1 MTKNNKLLIINTM
14 DHISMA
20 SFGVCD
26 YLTKN
31 KIPSKI
37 LNIIPTEWSID
48 PDKVNHNNISI
59 SKHLEKLDNYIHS
72 FSPTYVT
79 ILFHWKEA
87 ISDFVYIGEY
97 IRNKYPNIKILS
109 GGFTASYFG
118 VSLLKKYSFLDYIIR
133 GDPELPILS
142 LLKNKDITQ
151 VPNLIYRDNSEVR
164 VNIQTYRADSELLST
179 LSYTNLEYLFD
190 YKDYINFTDRF
201 LGFPIYVGRGCVHNC
216 LYCGA
221 SREAMLRHNVGKN
234 EKTYGMVVR
243 SVDSIIDDLK
253 VIKKYTNRIF
263 ISYESDMRLMK
274 KLLKRISEDSE
285 LKKYFYITY
294 GAWKVLDE
302 EMVYLLRDAF
312 KVDSNKS
319 IIEVSPEVFDETD
332 RKLIKNGGVYYSN
345 NQYLESM
352 DNIKR
357 ILGGRVQ
364 VVLFYSRYHKT
375 HNSFDKLIEEY
386 KNLIELRDKLKH
398 INYKFDYTHVATDVG
413 SRYWQEYIDNPREIN
428 SFIREL
434 KRLDKTS
441 KDTGIHFGNLCF
453 YFPNELNMEDIMKFE
468 MIVHFDE
475 SLSRDKTSYH
485 YVLNDYNHSEYL
497 NILICIYEKYFR
509 GLKVNEVLHDT
520 LRNKFIRES
529 THMVRKEFQSKQK
542 LYKGKVV

>member
-1 MTKNNKLLIINTM
+1 
-14 DHISMA
+14 MA

-48 PDKVNHNNISI
+48 PDKVNHNNIAI
-59 SKHLEKLDNYIHS
+59 SNHLEKLDKYIHS
-72 FSPTYVT
+72 FNPTYVT

-142 LLKNKDITQ
+142 LLKNEDITQ
-151 VPNLIYRDNSEVR
+151 VPNLIYRDDSEVR
-164 VNIQTYRADSELLST
+164 VNIQTYRADPELLST

-274 KLLKRISEDSE
+274 KLLRRISEDSE

-357 ILGGRVQ
+357 ILGGQVQ

-497 NILICIYEKYFR
+497 KLLICIYEKYFR

>member
-1 MTKNNKLLIINTM
+1 MTKNNRLLIINTM

-26 YLTKN
+26 YLSKN

-37 LNIIPTEWSID
+37 LNIIPTDWSIN
-48 PDKVNHNNISI
+48 PDKVNHNNIAI
-59 SKHLEKLDNYIHS
+59 SNHLEKLDKYIHS
-72 FSPTYVT
+72 FNPTYIT

-87 ISDFVYIGEY
+87 ISDFVYVGEY
-97 IRNKYPNIKILS
+97 IKNKYPNIKILT

-142 LLKNKDITQ
+142 LLKNEDITQ
-151 VPNLIYRDNSEVR
+151 IPNLIYRDNKEAR
-164 VNIQTYRADSELLST
+164 VNIQTYRAESELLST
-179 LSYTNLEYLFD
+179 LSYTNLEYLLD
-190 YKDYINFTDRF
+190 YEDYIKFTDKF

-253 VIKKYTNRIF
+253 IIKKYTNRIF
-263 ISYESDMRLMK
+263 ISYESDMKLMK
-274 KLLKRISEDSE
+274 KLLKRISEEKE

-302 EMVYLLRDAF
+302 EMVYILRDEF
-312 KVDSNKS
+312 RVDSNKS
-319 IIEVSPEVFDETD
+319 IIEISPEVFDETD
-332 RKLIKNGGVYYSN
+332 RKIIKSGGVYYAN
-345 NQYLESM
+345 NQYFDAM

-357 ILGGRVQ
+357 ILGGEVQ

-386 KNLIELRDKLKH
+386 RNLIELRDKLKH

-428 SFIREL
+428 SLIREL

-468 MIVHFDE
+468 MVVHFDE

-509 GLKVNEVLHDT
+509 GLKVNEVLHDN
-520 LRNKFIRES
+520 LKNKFIRES
-529 THMVRKEFQSKQK
+529 THLVRKEFQSKQK
-542 LYKGKVV
+542 LYKGQTV

>member
-1 MTKNNKLLIINTM
+1 
-14 DHISMA
+14 MA